1 MPLKTALMKNLASIV
16 LFVFLNSALLA
27 QNNLNDTL
35 HWCEQKP
42 LTYDDF
48 RGESMEFTGFVGE
61 NFCLL
66 SANYSRP
73 NTFAKTEY
81 QIEAIWD
88 RQKSWLAKE
97 AQTKENLLFFQVC
110 FDIYELHARLLRKKC
125 AAFPRNTDPAQIL
138 QPTYNQAMSGLLEE
152 YNMFR
157 KETKMGRDAEA
168 VLAWS
173 DAVRE
178 KLDQLVEFR

>member
-1 MPLKTALMKNLASIV
+1 MKNLTSLIILV
-16 LFVFLNSALLA
+16 LLSSELLA
-27 QNNLNDTL
+27 QTSLNDTI
-35 HWCEQKP
+35 HWRAQRP

-48 RGESMEFTGFVGE
+48 KGEAMEFTGFVGE

-66 SANYSRP
+66 SANYNRP

-88 RQKSWLAKE
+88 RQKSWLAKD
-97 AQTKENLLFFQVC
+97 AQTKESLLFFQVC

-125 AAFPRNTDPAQIL
+125 AEFPRNTDPTQIL
-138 QPTYNQAMSGLLEE
+138 QPTYNQAMSGLMEE

-157 KETKMGRDAEA
+157 KETKMGSDSEA

-173 DAVRE
+173 DAIRQ
-178 KLDQLVEFR
+178 KLDQLQEFK